1 MANRSY
7 LYSLSNRP
15 AAYVDRPETI
25 SGLSEWPYDVPFM
38 YRLLMSGDPQPC
50 ASLVSDGM
58 EDEEPGS
65 KTRLYA
71 ISGVFEPGY
80 ARVRRCRYR
89 PRRRGAGAGS
99 RAWVHGGG
107 QRFRRVAA
115 GVLHGPRE
123 ADVLAASGRRPDAGS
138 GLVRRSRLGPAAG
151 RAGRN
156 AGLRRPSRQPSAAG
170 DHPGHHVPRRRIA
183 RCRPACA
190 ARAAGQPANV
200 DEAARALRTAVA
212 EPAAEPLD
220 AFHGLRLDNDFDS
233 TRTGATE
240 RPVGLYWSDVLY
252 FELFNRS
259 QFEAHLQQG

>member
-1 MANRSY
+1 
-7 LYSLSNRP
+7 
-15 AAYVDRPETI
+15 
-25 SGLSEWPYDVPFM
+25 M

-80 ARVRRCRYR
+80 ARVRRFADIVRAAVAQR
-89 PRRRGAGAGS
+89 GS

-138 GLVRRSRLGPAAG
+138 GLVRRSASDQLLAALDETLAFLDAH
-151 RAGRN
+151 RDSHLLLETIELDIMSHAGE
-156 AGLRRPSRQPSAAG
+156 AAEGLRGRGNRALPA
-170 DHPGHHVPRRRIA
+170 RRRG
-183 RCRPACA
+183 PG
-190 ARAAGQPANV
+190 RAAGQCGRSRP
-200 DEAARALRTAVA
+200 RA
-212 EPAAEPLD
+212 
-220 AFHGLRLDNDFDS
+220 
-233 TRTGATE
+233 
-240 RPVGLYWSDVLY
+240 SDG
-252 FELFNRS
+252 R
-259 QFEAHLQQG
+259 